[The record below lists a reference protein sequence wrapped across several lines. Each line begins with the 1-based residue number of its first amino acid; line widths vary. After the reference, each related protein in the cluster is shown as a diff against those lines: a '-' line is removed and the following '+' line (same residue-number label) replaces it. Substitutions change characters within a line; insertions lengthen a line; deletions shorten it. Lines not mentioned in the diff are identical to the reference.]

1 MRAENVIGFTLKEAR
16 NMLNDAGEKIASVK
30 LTSPPK
36 AELTDID
43 DYCRVI
49 KAIDKVKK
57 VSNLLFVNPSNT
69 RGVLKF
75 RP

>member
-49 KAIDKVKK
+49 KAIDKGEEGIEQIGRAHV
-57 VSNLLFVNPSNT
+57 
-69 RGVLKF
+69 
-75 RP
+75 